1 MAESGPRNGPDFV
14 RRRLNDWGLKKRRGY
29 CVNRIKRQNR
39 VNMQKIHR
47 KFSFQMCFYYIYRG
61 FSAEKFNATASK
73 VRDKAKRRH
82 AFAAGSERR
91 DTRDD

>member
-1 MAESGPRNGPDFV
+1 
-14 RRRLNDWGLKKRRGY
+14 
-29 CVNRIKRQNR
+29 
-39 VNMQKIHR
+39 
-47 KFSFQMCFYYIYRG
+47 MCFYYIYRG